1 MQRLFILAAGLIIGV
16 AASGAVSSAAAKT
29 IKVFNTTHYAVVA
42 LQPKKPADK
51 EWQRDLLGQKALGVG
66 KLADVEFVTT
76 TDCVFDL
83 RVTFDDGHK
92 IEKHK
97 VDVCK
102 IAQVYQLT
110 DKNDAP

>member
-29 IKVFNTTHYAVVA
+29 IKIFNTTHYAVVA
-42 LQPKKPADK
+42 LQPKKPTDK
-51 EWQRDLLGQKALGVG
+51 EWQRDLLGEKALGVG
-66 KLADVEFVTT
+66 KLADVEFGTT

-83 RVTFDDGHK
+83 RATFDDGHK

-102 IAQVYQLT
+102 ITQIYTLT
-110 DKNDAP
+110 EHDDKQ